1 VTDRKDPFFLFI
13 GSMGPDTATS
23 SLKASGIHYKWK
35 RLESLPHNWKQIIE
49 YLQDPV
55 LIGVVVKLTSQ
66 NYESMVATKYASAAL
81 DIIESLGKVRHIV
94 FVHESVLR
102 GIDERPKLPDDPDH
116 YMYLEYITSPFRPP
130 EEEARLQV
138 NRLLDEYEINI
149 VPYRTNAEMSVLAL
163 AFINENEKNLLF
175 RVYIPSGRLWAAEA
189 DRLLSLFRD
198 WLSEA
203 KHQRVRQDG
212 YRTRQG
218 QVYEFFGEE
227 SLTPDELSHE
237 FADFSRFLDLCL
249 ARPEDATRVLVRS
262 GLNQGAANSLV
273 ERYAKDVRRLNVD
286 VKHERERRML
296 SIRHRLE
303 SEILEALNEQSPEWT
318 SLGELLEVFVPQAP
332 TRSLVL
338 APGPVK
344 AETPPQSVTVNIN
357 QQFVETVHGA
367 VMQDVQ
373 GDLTLGPQALELLRL
388 IDQFGGPQTG
398 ALRSDVHELEDPD
411 ARSTDRLAAKQR
423 LKGFLIKISE
433 RAEGVAVALLQK
445 YLENKLGL
453 SPSAGQ

>member
-198 WLSEA
+198 WLKSFACSGDRRGRCPELIGL
-203 KHQRVRQDG
+203 HR
-212 YRTRQG
+212 
-218 QVYEFFGEE
+218 FG
-227 SLTPDELSHE
+227 P
-237 FADFSRFLDLCL
+237 SRRCKPLHSGGL
-249 ARPEDATRVLVRS
+249 AR
-262 GLNQGAANSLV
+262 
-273 ERYAKDVRRLNVD
+273 
-286 VKHERERRML
+286 
-296 SIRHRLE
+296 
-303 SEILEALNEQSPEWT
+303 
-318 SLGELLEVFVPQAP
+318 
-332 TRSLVL
+332 
-338 APGPVK
+338 
-344 AETPPQSVTVNIN
+344 
-357 QQFVETVHGA
+357 
-367 VMQDVQ
+367 
-373 GDLTLGPQALELLRL
+373 
-388 IDQFGGPQTG
+388 
-398 ALRSDVHELEDPD
+398 
-411 ARSTDRLAAKQR
+411 
-423 LKGFLIKISE
+423 
-433 RAEGVAVALLQK
+433 
-445 YLENKLGL
+445 
-453 SPSAGQ
+453 